1 MQNITEFERSVSERL
16 AAAAAEMD
24 PTPDALD
31 AVRARAA
38 ARRRGRRRAAAAV
51 VSVAASLAVVA
62 AVAVWST
69 GGPRSEVTAGPAGE
83 PSTAVAE
90 ASGSV
95 PSELADATLV
105 IYRYPNATA
114 EMIAEDPKMG
124 GEWAVLHTAERSYH
138 ANGPLSELGANSTP
152 EESNYGDAFATLDSA
167 AGLDGFGPQPDAAVW
182 RLTEMITSGV
192 GTADQVAKIR
202 GLLETAPGVTVT
214 ESDGVVSIILESP
227 AGLTSHV
234 VFMYDSATGRPLSV
248 TYPTEP
254 ASAVEYVSVTRVRA
268 ADVLVPGRGTPLP
281 PSTTSTP
288 TTEVPG

>member
-38 ARRRGRRRAAAAV
+38 EKSRGRRRASVAV
-51 VSVAASLAVVA
+51 VSVAASLAIVA

-83 PSTAVAE
+83 PSTALAE
-90 ASGSV
+90 ASGAV
-95 PSELADATLV
+95 PSELTDATLV

-152 EESNYGDAFATLDSA
+152 EETNYGDAFATLDSA

-192 GTADQVAKIR
+192 GTADQVARIR
-202 GLLETAPGVTVT
+202 GLLENSPGVTVT
-214 ESDGVVSIILESP
+214 ETDGVVSIVVESP
-227 AGLTSHV
+227 AGLTSQV
-234 VFMYDSATGRPLSV
+234 VFTYDAATGRPLSAI
-248 TYPTEP
+248 YQTEP
-254 ASAVEYVSVTRVRA
+254 ASDVEYVSVTRVRA